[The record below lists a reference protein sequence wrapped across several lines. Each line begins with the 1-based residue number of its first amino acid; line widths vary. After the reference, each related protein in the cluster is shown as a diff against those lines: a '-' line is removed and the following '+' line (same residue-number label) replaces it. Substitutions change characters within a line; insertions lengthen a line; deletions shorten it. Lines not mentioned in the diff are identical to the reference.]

1 MQEQKELKSVQNNQD
16 TKNEFL
22 QNIDNSK
29 IKTFSELIK
38 NNEQELAKEDENKN
52 DFIQK
57 FKDDSPMENEKKIEE
72 LKNWLLVE
80 EDEAKDVNSKDEKE
94 KMNDVDSKDE
104 NAEEDEEW
112 FQSIDK
118 LLKVNKNKFYEEEI
132 VNKNGEIINKR
143 DNKFN
148 NLDEEEKDK
157 KLADDFVKKLN
168 LQEQIEI
175 KKIENQNNSDL
186 QKKTTKNMLTEDE
199 VIKKDEFDDLDF
211 LINQTGEEREG
222 KEEKVKPAKKQNS
235 LTNKILNKIK
245 SMKKDGKSLFSGYS
259 KKYMIFLL
267 SLIGFV
273 VIGFIIMLIL
283 IL

>member
-1 MQEQKELKSVQNNQD
+1 MQEQKGLKSVQNNQD

-72 LKNWLLVE
+72 LKNWLFVE
-80 EDEAKDVNSKDEKE
+80 EDEAKNVNSKDEKE

-112 FQSIDK
+112 LQSIDK
-118 LLKVNKNKFYEEEI
+118 LLTVNKNKFYDEEI
-132 VNKNGEIINKR
+132 VNENGEIINKR

-148 NLDEEEKDK
+148 NLNEEEKDK

-175 KKIENQNNSDL
+175 KKLENQNNSDV

-211 LINQTGEEREG
+211 LINQTGEEREE